1 VAELPCGWAPAHDA
15 LYRGYHDEE
24 WGVPEREA
32 RALWEKFQLDG
43 FQAGLSWIT
52 ILRKREALRRELDDF
67 DPARL
72 VRWSDKRIDKAL
84 TNAAIIRSPTKIRA
98 TIGNA
103 RAYLEMREQGLEFSD
118 YIWGFVDG
126 RPRVSRLRSYR
137 DAPAKDALSERIAKD
152 MKKRGFKFCGPTIVY
167 ACMQAVG
174 LINDHEQRCPRF
186 RAIQKL
192 Y

>member
-1 VAELPCGWAPAHDA
+1 MADTPCGWAPIDDA
-15 LYRGYHDEE
+15 LYRAYHDEE
-24 WGVPEREA
+24 WGVPVRDP

-52 ILRKREALRRELDDF
+52 ILRKREALRKELDQF
-67 DPARL
+67 NPEKL
-72 VRWSDKRIDKAL
+72 VRWSDARIAKAL
-84 TNAAIIRSPTKIRA
+84 TNPNIIRSPTKIRA

-103 RAYLEMREQGLEFSD
+103 RAYLAMREQGLDFAS
-118 YIWGFVDG
+118 YVWSFVDG
-126 RPRVSRLRSYR
+126 RPRVSRLKSYR
-137 DAPAKDALSERIAKD
+137 EAPAKTELSEKLAKD

-174 LINDHEQRCPRF
+174 MVNDHELRCPRHKQ
-186 RAIQKL
+186 IQKL

>member
-1 VAELPCGWAPAHDA
+1 MADTPCSWAPIDDA
-15 LYRGYHDEE
+15 LYRAYHDEE
-24 WGVPEREA
+24 WGVPVRDP

-52 ILRKREALRRELDDF
+52 ILRKREALRRELDQF
-67 DPARL
+67 KPEKLAR
-72 VRWSDKRIDKAL
+72 WNEARIAKAL
-84 TNAAIIRSPTKIRA
+84 TNPNIIRSPAKIRA

-103 RAYLEMREQGLEFSD
+103 RAYLEMQEQGLDFAS
-118 YIWGFVDG
+118 YVWSFVGDK
-126 RPRVSRLRSYR
+126 PRVSRLKSYR
-137 DAPAKDALSERIAKD
+137 LAPAKTELSERLAKD

-174 LINDHEQRCPRF
+174 MVNDHEVRCPRF
-186 RAIQKL
+186 KQIQAL